1 MLSCVANHRREKMP
15 RAIPKTKTDEAVA
28 GATQRC
34 TVRLPQAVW
43 REGRIQAFH
52 EGRDFQ
58 DLMADALRL
67 YLKTHSKP
75 GKVGR

>member
-1 MLSCVANHRREKMP
+1 MPVSKNPKNDELEGAASRGRITTHR
-15 RAIPKTKTDEAVA
+15 A
-28 GATQRC
+28 
-34 TVRLPQAVW
+34 TVRLPLAVW
-43 REGRIQAFH
+43 REGRIQALH